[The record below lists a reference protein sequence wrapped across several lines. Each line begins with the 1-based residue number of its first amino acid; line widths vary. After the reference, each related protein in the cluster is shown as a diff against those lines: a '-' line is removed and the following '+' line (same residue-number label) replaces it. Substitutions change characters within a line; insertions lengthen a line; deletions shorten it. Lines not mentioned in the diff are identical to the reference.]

1 MIITRFEDIESWK
14 KARKLT
20 NNIYGVTKRTEFY
33 EDKSLCYQIQKAS
46 TSIMSNIAE
55 GFEHQSDKEFIKY
68 LYIAKGSAG
77 EVRSQLYISLDQGYI
92 SKNEFQELYYQVM
105 SISKLISKFI
115 IYLKTCQKKQDKK
128 VK

>member
-1 MIITRFEDIESWK
+1 MTITRFEDIESWK

-20 NNIYGVTKRTEFY
+20 NKIYGITKRSEFRQ
-33 EDKSLCYQIQKAS
+33 DKDLCYQIQKAS

-55 GFEHQSDKEFIKY
+55 GFEHQSNREFIKY

-92 SKNEFQELYYQVM
+92 SRNEFQELYYQVM

-115 IYLKTCQKKQDKK
+115 YYLKSCQKKKK
-128 VK
+128 K